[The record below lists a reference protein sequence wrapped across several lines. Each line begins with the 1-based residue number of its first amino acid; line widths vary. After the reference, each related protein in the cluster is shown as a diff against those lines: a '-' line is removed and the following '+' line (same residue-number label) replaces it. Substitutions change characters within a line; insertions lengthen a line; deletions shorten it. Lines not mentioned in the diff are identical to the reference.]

1 MRLLF
6 FAVFLYYVS
15 FIECKLW
22 SKGVVHYA
30 INKKDY
36 DMHSQDIIVSTFE
49 KIEKEICVKF
59 FNTPLN
65 YTATSKDKILYI
77 ANPDKRKSC
86 PPVKYDYEKTI
97 VDMPIGYKCLQDR
110 DIARIIVDMLRASI
124 EKPIPANSNDLLR
137 RFQEK
142 TDDTPSSSLLAALD
156 RNFINTHY
164 HEECSDLVKKPVVT
178 RRSAAGTL
186 EMSPQNEEFYRDKV
200 WPLGI
205 VMYQFDDRIERHER
219 LQIQQ
224 AMRTIELSSCIVFKM
239 IKAQSA
245 LKPKNFLWFTP
256 EEVDDHMPL
265 GFTGGNV
272 TVSIISPRLHRINQT
287 RMRDQYDLI
296 IEYLKIFGWPM
307 MSNRFDR
314 DNYVTINWK
323 NVMKTKEHYLERMP
337 EDAWLLNSEG
347 EGAPYD
353 FDSITH
359 APVDY
364 MCADCSLGQQTV
376 QPLHVRHGCPSSS
389 SEPFSQLCWGRLPV

>member
-1 MRLLF
+1 
-6 FAVFLYYVS
+6 
-15 FIECKLW
+15 
-22 SKGVVHYA
+22 
-30 INKKDY
+30 
-36 DMHSQDIIVSTFE
+36 MHSQDIIVSTFE

-124 EKPIPANSNDLLR
+124 EKPRTSKFLFSTRHVFSTL
-137 RFQEK
+137 Q

-205 VMYQFDDRIERHER
+205 VMYQFDDRSLDVMNCNSHLKRIE
-219 LQIQQ
+219 
-224 AMRTIELSSCIVFKM
+224 
-239 IKAQSA
+239 
-245 LKPKNFLWFTP
+245 
-256 EEVDDHMPL
+256 
-265 GFTGGNV
+265 

-376 QPLHVRHGCPSSS
+376 QPLHDHLW
-389 SEPFSQLCWGRLPV
+389 QKTLTMGRRKVLSAGDIEALSLLYDKQCRARISGDDN